1 MPRKPSNED
10 HFEQDDSYEDAK
22 RGDHQYK
29 SPTEVEKK
37 KNWDR
42 ETMYDNGS
50 NDYDDY
56 R

>member
-1 MPRKPSNED
+1 MTKKSNNED
-10 HFEQDDSYEDAK
+10 HYDNDDLYEDVK
-22 RGDHQYK
+22 RGDYQYK
-29 SPTEVEKK
+29 PSTEVEKK

-50 NDYDDY
+50 TDYDDY